1 MSEKIRTALE
11 IGLKESGLPG
21 VAIAAITPGGENV
34 NLAVGAPALDADA
47 PLTPDAV
54 FWIAS
59 MTKAITALAALQ
71 LVEAGQLNLDEPVGK
86 WLPGLAEPQ
95 VLEGFG
101 EDGAP
106 RLRPA
111 RGPITLRGLLTHT
124 SGFGYDFASPDLARW
139 LSHTGS
145 NTLGTTAPSGLPLL
159 FDPGE
164 KWAYGHGIDFVGL
177 LIEAVTG
184 KDLNAVFAEQ
194 VFGPLGMKDTGLAL
208 SAAQRERLAPMHMRL
223 PDGGLAPLPFAL
235 PEPPHFQMGGG
246 GLYST
251 AGDYLRFLTALRD
264 PAPGL
269 LSPDLMAMLLTSQLS
284 DPRPGVLKSS
294 APHLARDFDAFP
306 GQPTG
311 WSLGFLV
318 NLEPGP
324 AGRSA
329 GSLSWAGLSNCYYW
343 LDLERGV
350 AGVMLAQLLPFADP
364 AALALF
370 DRFER
375 AVYAS

>member
-11 IGLKESGLPG
+11 AGLQESGLPG
-21 VAIAAITPGGENV
+21 VAIAAITPGGETIS
-34 NLAVGAPALDADA
+34 LAVGAPSLDAQT
-47 PLTPDAV
+47 PMTPDTV

-59 MTKAITALAALQ
+59 MTKAVTALAALQ
-71 LVEAGQLNLDEPVGK
+71 LVDAGKLSLDEPVGK
-86 WLPGLAEPQ
+86 WLPGLSDPQ
-95 VLEGFG
+95 VLEGFA

-111 RGPITLRGLLTHT
+111 RGPITLRSLLTHT

-145 NTLGTTAPSGLPLL
+145 NTLAATAPSGLPLL

-164 KWAYGHGIDFVGL
+164 QWAYGHGIDFVGL
-177 LIEAVTG
+177 LIEAVAG
-184 KDLNAVFAEQ
+184 KDLGAVFAEQ
-194 VFGPLGMKDTGLAL
+194 VFAPLGMKDTGLAL
-208 SAAQRERLAPMHMRL
+208 SPAQRERLAPMHMRL
-223 PDGGLAPLPFAL
+223 PDGSLAPLPFAL
-235 PEPPHFQMGGG
+235 PDPPHFQMGGG

-251 AGDYLRFLTALRD
+251 AGDYLRFLTALKA
-264 PAPGL
+264 PSPGL
-269 LSPDLMAMLLTSQLS
+269 LSPELMALLLTSQLS
-284 DPRPGVLKSS
+284 EPRPGVLKSS